1 MGTKL
6 SDRLQK
12 SCSPGRGKDLLSHD
26 DFRGSL
32 REHQEVSVLLL
43 NHSAHGLADRVESV
57 HLVEELLRPFLSHVF
72 VVSTDGVHK
81 AEQGTVGLV
90 ANLDGLTS

>member
-6 SDRLQK
+6 SVRSQK
-12 SCSPGRGKDLLSHD
+12 SGRPGRSNDLLSHD
-26 DFRGSL
+26 NFRSSL
-32 REHQEVSVLLL
+32 REHQKVSVLLL

-57 HLVEELLRPFLSHVF
+57 HLVEELLWPFLSHVF

>member
-6 SDRLQK
+6 SVRLQK
-12 SCSPGRGKDLLSHD
+12 SCSPEKSNSLLSHD
-26 DFRGSL
+26 NFRSSL
-32 REHQEVSVLLL
+32 GEHQEVSVLLL
-43 NHSAHGLADRVESV
+43 NHSAHGLADRVVSV